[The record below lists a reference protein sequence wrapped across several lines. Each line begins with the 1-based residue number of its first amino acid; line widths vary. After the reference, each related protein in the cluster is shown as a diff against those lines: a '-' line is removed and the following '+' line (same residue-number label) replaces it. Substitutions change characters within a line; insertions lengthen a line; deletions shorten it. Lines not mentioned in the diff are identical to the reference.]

1 MRWIKVC
8 RIRSVSMWDL
18 RFFFLFLGSFYKVVR
33 LETVFVFRVFILD
46 LGISFCG
53 FLFMVMLLKVW
64 GVLMGIFCFFFG
76 FL

>member
-33 LETVFVFRVFILD
+33 LEMVFVFRVFILD